1 MMIVVVFVC
10 VIDMYMRSTC
20 RNYGAVV
27 VYVYSI
33 PVGIQAEKLVA
44 AVEKIV
50 RRLMAAR
57 MIAVGH
63 AHSEEELAHT
73 I

>member
-33 PVGIQAEKLVA
+33 LYG
-44 AVEKIV
+44 
-50 RRLMAAR
+50 
-57 MIAVGH
+57 
-63 AHSEEELAHT
+63 
-73 I
+73 